1 MTQML
6 KVSDSLEPGQLVERW
21 WTRQV
26 LQAGKEPVQTR
37 GDESCKARTWMFE

>member
-21 WTRQV
+21 V
-26 LQAGKEPVQTR
+26 DKAGPPGR
-37 GDESCKARTWMFE
+37 